1 MLADQYRK
9 KAQLYRT
16 NVLLVPLGDDFRYES
31 QKEVETQYS
40 NYEKLMRHM
49 NASPDM
55 KINVSGGE
63 GGEGG
68 QRGGEREREG
78 RGDGGGEGEVGGTE
92 GGEGGEGR
100 GVREG
105 RREGEGG
112 EGGTEERG

>member
-49 NASPDM
+49 NTSPDM

-63 GGEGG
+63 GGEGD
-68 QRGGEREREG
+68 GGEERG
-78 RGDGGGEGEVGGTE
+78 RGRGGGTE
-92 GGEGGEGR
+92 GGEGGEG
-100 GVREG
+100 GT
-105 RREGEGG
+105 EGG
-112 EGGTEERG
+112 E